1 MVLDVEYELQKLIG
15 QINKG
20 KKGGCCNRGRL
31 IKRFRRVY
39 KALSQAKQ
47 NPEYAPEDLAR
58 IETLL
63 EELADQQHINLSGI
77 KRR

>member
-1 MVLDVEYELQKLIG
+1 MVLDVEYELQRLID
-15 QINKG
+15 QINRG

-31 IKRFRRVY
+31 IKRFSRVY
-39 KALSQAKQ
+39 KALFLARQ
-47 NPEYAPEDLAR
+47 NPEYTQEDLDK
-58 IETLL
+58 IENLL

>member
-1 MVLDVEYELQKLIG
+1 MVLDVEYELQKLIDR
-15 QINKG
+15 INRG

-31 IKRFRRVY
+31 IKSFSRVY
-39 KALSQAKQ
+39 KALSNARK
-47 NPEYAPEDLAR
+47 NPEYTQEDLDK

-63 EELADQQHINLSGI
+63 EELADQQHINLSEI